1 MLADCPVSRQRWLRA
16 GRRGVGGVRGD
27 ELRAFRGVLLGL
39 ALGAGLWLGLI
50 YLAVRR

>member
-1 MLADCPVSRQRWLRA
+1 MPTGGSGLERQRGAAARSL
-16 GRRGVGGVRGD
+16 GVRGD